1 MNTITEQKNWRVSKA
16 RDMKWGEPY
25 IACKYGL
32 IRQYDDG
39 DLDVWVTAIRI
50 ANRLEK
56 VWKAKKHYDDGALFI
71 RPYTDLD
78 QASLILKA
86 RKRRKVSDR
95 MREAGRI
102 LAERAR
108 TSRLASGEAQ

>member
-1 MNTITEQKNWRVSKA
+1 MNTIIEQLNWRVSKA

-25 IACKYGL
+25 IQCRYGI

-39 DLDVWVTAIRI
+39 DLDVWVMNTRVAS
-50 ANRLEK
+50 RLENT
-56 VWKAKKHYDDGALFI
+56 WKAKKHYDEGALFI
-71 RPYTDLD
+71 QPYADLD
-78 QASLILKA
+78 VACRFLKA

-108 TSRLASGEAQ
+108 VCRLAPRAS